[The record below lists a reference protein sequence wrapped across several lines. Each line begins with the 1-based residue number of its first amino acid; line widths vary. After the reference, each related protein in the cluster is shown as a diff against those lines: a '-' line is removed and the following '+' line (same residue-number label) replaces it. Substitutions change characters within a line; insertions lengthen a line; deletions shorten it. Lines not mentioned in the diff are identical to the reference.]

1 MAVEA
6 PLDEA
11 LIRFRA
17 LELPRR
23 HFTRRRDFAAIR
35 GRMPW
40 RFKSSRPHSQAP
52 QTRPE
57 AGGRGSA
64 RACFVV
70 ALLLARNLS
79 RLRADVPA
87 LEAQKRTGGCQPDT
101 RPGPADRTR
110 RELLRAKPLMQVE
123 IRHRCGRRADF
134 HIVCLDAAS
143 HNGPNG
149 LSRVEKVL
157 ALADQE
163 ALNMELRHNT
173 YWFFVPRYG
182 TVSYG

>member
-1 MAVEA
+1 MN
-6 PLDEA
+6 PS
-11 LIRFRA
+11 
-17 LELPRR
+17 LERVSSYSLL
-23 HFTRRRDFAAIR
+23 A
-35 GRMPW
+35 
-40 RFKSSRPHSQAP
+40 SSRHWYLS
-52 QTRPE
+52 T
-57 AGGRGSA
+57 
-64 RACFVV
+64 RACLLV

-79 RLRADVPA
+79 RRRADVPA
-87 LEAQKRTGGCQPDT
+87 LEAKKRTGGCQPDT

-143 HNGPNG
+143 DNGPNG

-163 ALNMELRHNT
+163 ALNIELRDNA
-173 YWFFVPRYG
+173 YWFFGARYG
-182 TVSYG
+182 TVSRG

>member
-101 RPGPADRTR
+101 RTGPADRTR
-110 RELLRAKPLMQVE
+110 RELLGAEPLMQVE
-123 IRHRCGRRADF
+123 IWHRCGRRADL

-143 HNGPNG
+143 GNGPNG
-149 LSRVEKVL
+149 LSRVEK
-157 ALADQE
+157 ALAIDDQE
-163 ALNMELRHNT
+163 AVDIDLPENT
-173 YWFFVPRYG
+173 YWAFGPRYG
-182 TVSYG
+182 RVVRG